1 VVLLIE
7 TPRSAA
13 RKEARMKR
21 VLIPLAVLVVA
32 LTTAGIALA
41 QSGHFI
47 ENGAGAPMC
56 TDEGTTV
63 ECTGKVA
70 GLGGTTFEITIEAD
84 GIASVECTNPGGNV
98 APGQDTAVTVAGTT
112 GPLPTPRNGQFVFT
126 IETDEPPQPPP
137 TPTCP
142 NEMWTANIVD
152 VAFTTATLT
161 LFEDGVQ
168 TDQVV
173 VPVS

>member
-1 VVLLIE
+1 
-7 TPRSAA
+7 
-13 RKEARMKR
+13 MKR
-21 VLIPLAVLVVA
+21 FV
-32 LTTAGIALA
+32 IALAAVIALLGLTVAPAHA

-47 ENGAGAPMC
+47 ENGAGAPVC
-56 TDEGTTV
+56 TDIGTQV
-63 ECTGKVA
+63 SCTGKVA
-70 GLGGTTFEITIEAD
+70 GLGGTTFEITIAAD

-98 APGQDTAVTVAGTT
+98 APGQDTAVTVAGST
-112 GPLPTPRNGQFVFT
+112 GPLPTPRNGQFVFGIT
-126 IETDEPPQPPP
+126 TDEPEPLPP

-142 NEMWTANIVD
+142 NDMWTADIVD

-173 VPVS
+173 VPVT

>member
-1 VVLLIE
+1 
-7 TPRSAA
+7 
-13 RKEARMKR
+13 MKR
-21 VLIPLAVLVVA
+21 LI
-32 LTTAGIALA
+32 IALAAVIALFGLTAAPAYA

-47 ENGAGAPMC
+47 ENGAGAPVC
-56 TDEGTTV
+56 TDQGLTV

-112 GPLPTPRNGQFVFT
+112 GPLPTPRNGAFVFT
-126 IETDEPPQPPP
+126 IETDDPEPLPP

-142 NEMWTANIVD
+142 NDMWTPEIVD
-152 VAFTTATLT
+152 VTFTTATLT

-168 TDQVV
+168 TDQVI

>member
-1 VVLLIE
+1 
-7 TPRSAA
+7 
-13 RKEARMKR
+13 MKR
-21 VLIPLAVLVVA
+21 FI
-32 LTTAGIALA
+32 IALAAVIALFGLTAAPAYA

-47 ENGAGAPMC
+47 DNGAGAPEC

-70 GLGGTTFEITIEAD
+70 GLGGTTFEITIEAP

-112 GPLPTPRNGQFVFT
+112 GPQLTPRNGAFVFT
-126 IETDEPPQPPP
+126 IETDDPEPLPP

-142 NEMWTANIVD
+142 NNQWTPEIVD
-152 VAFTTATLT
+152 VTFTTATLT
-161 LFEDGVQ
+161 LFEDDVQ
-168 TDQVV
+168 TDQVI

>member
-1 VVLLIE
+1 
-7 TPRSAA
+7 
-13 RKEARMKR
+13 MKR
-21 VLIPLAVLVVA
+21 LI
-32 LTTAGIALA
+32 IALAAVIALFGLTAAPAYA

-47 ENGAGAPMC
+47 ENGAGAPVC

-63 ECTGKVA
+63 KCTGKVA

-112 GPLPTPRNGQFVFT
+112 GPLPTPRNGAFVFT
-126 IETDEPPQPPP
+126 IQTDDPEPLPP

-142 NEMWTANIVD
+142 NNQWTPDIVD
-152 VAFTTATLT
+152 VTFTTATLT

-168 TDQVV
+168 TDQVI

>member
-1 VVLLIE
+1 
-7 TPRSAA
+7 
-13 RKEARMKR
+13 MKR
-21 VLIPLAVLVVA
+21 FV
-32 LTTAGIALA
+32 IALAAVIALLGLTAAPAYA

-47 ENGAGAPMC
+47 ENGAGAPVC
-56 TDEGTTV
+56 TDIGTQVT
-63 ECTGKVA
+63 CTGKVA
-70 GLGGTTFEITIEAD
+70 GLGGTTFEITIAAD

-98 APGQDTAVTVAGTT
+98 APGQDTAVTVAGST
-112 GPLPTPRNGQFVFT
+112 GPLPTPRNGQFVFGIT
-126 IETDEPPQPPP
+126 TDEPEPLPP

-142 NEMWTANIVD
+142 NDMWTADIVD

-173 VPVS
+173 VPVT

>member
-1 VVLLIE
+1 MRRLI
-7 TPRSAA
+7 
-13 RKEARMKR
+13 
-21 VLIPLAVLVVA
+21 
-32 LTTAGIALA
+32 IALAAVIALLGLTAAPAYA

-47 ENGAGAPMC
+47 EGGGNAPEC

-63 ECTGKVA
+63 LCDGKVA

-84 GIASVECTNPGGNV
+84 GIASVECINPAGHR
-98 APGQDTAVTVAGTT
+98 APGQDTAVTVEGGT

-126 IETDEPPQPPP
+126 IETDDPEPLPP

-142 NEMWTANIVD
+142 NNQWTPDIVD
-152 VAFTTATLT
+152 VTFTTATLT

-168 TDQVV
+168 TDQVI

>member
-1 VVLLIE
+1 MRRIAIAV
-7 TPRSAA
+7 TT
-13 RKEARMKR
+13 
-21 VLIPLAVLVVA
+21 LAVFAGLVFGA
-32 LTTAGIALA
+32 APAFA

-47 ENGAGAPMC
+47 ENGAGAPVC

-70 GLGGTTFEITIEAD
+70 GLGGTTFEIRISAA

-98 APGQDTAVTVAGTT
+98 APGQDTAVNVAGTT

-126 IETDEPPQPPP
+126 IATDEPPQPPP

-142 NEMWTANIVD
+142 NDMWEANIVD

-168 TDQVV
+168 TDQVI
-173 VPVS
+173 VPVT

>member
-1 VVLLIE
+1 
-7 TPRSAA
+7 
-13 RKEARMKR
+13 MKR
-21 VLIPLAVLVVA
+21 LI
-32 LTTAGIALA
+32 IALAGVIALFGLTAAPAYA

-47 ENGAGAPMC
+47 ESGAGAPEC

-63 ECTGKVA
+63 LCDGKVA

-84 GIASVECTNPGGNV
+84 GIASVECINPAGHR
-98 APGQDTAVTVAGTT
+98 APGQDTAVTVEGGT

-126 IETDEPPQPPP
+126 IETDDPEPLPP

-142 NEMWTANIVD
+142 NNQWTPDIVD

-168 TDQVV
+168 SDQVI
-173 VPVS
+173 VPVT

>member
-1 VVLLIE
+1 MRRIAIVG
-7 TPRSAA
+7 AA
-13 RKEARMKR
+13 
-21 VLIPLAVLVVA
+21 LAVFVGLVFGA
-32 LTTAGIALA
+32 APAFA

-47 ENGAGAPMC
+47 ENGAGAPQC
-56 TDEGTTV
+56 SDEGTTV

-70 GLGGTTFEITIEAD
+70 GLGGTTFEIRISAD

-98 APGQDTAVTVAGTT
+98 APGQDTAVNVAGTT
-112 GPLPTPRNGQFVFT
+112 GPLPTPRNGQFVFA

-142 NEMWTANIVD
+142 NDMWEANIVD
-152 VAFTTATLT
+152 VTFTTATLT

-168 TDQVV
+168 TDQVT